1 MEFIGGFLVAIFIY
15 VYGSYCGIQV
25 IAWQSGNG
33 DLPLNPGR
41 SVESNKYKKKQNGKV
56 WMRMDIQENPYNS
69 RIALFTEV
77 DGM

>member
-1 MEFIGGFLVAIFIY
+1 MYVAF
-15 VYGSYCGIQV
+15 CGIQV
-25 IAWQSGNG
+25 IARQSGNG

>member
-15 VYGSYCGIQV
+15 VYGSYCGIRV
-25 IAWQSGNG
+25 IARQSGNG